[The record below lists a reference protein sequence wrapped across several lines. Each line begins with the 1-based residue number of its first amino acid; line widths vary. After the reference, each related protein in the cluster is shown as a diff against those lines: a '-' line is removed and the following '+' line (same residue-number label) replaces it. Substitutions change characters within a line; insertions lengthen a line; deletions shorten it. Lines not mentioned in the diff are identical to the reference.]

1 MSENTITQAADN
13 IFLDLGFSAQ
23 EADNLLIR
31 SQLMLALLHQI
42 KHHGWTIDQTAQ
54 HLKQSKE
61 QIKALTQGKIGQF
74 SVDTLIVMLNAVG
87 MTVKVEICP
96 PGSLERSPFH
106 SQKPIA
112 LSFTSPKTPHTQ
124 HEKSEERNP
133 PAALALTYNPHFRT
147 KSSGREPK

>member
-1 MSENTITQAADN
+1 MIENTITQANDN

-54 HLKQSKE
+54 HLKQSRDE
-61 QIKALTQGKIGQF
+61 IKALSQGKIGQF

-87 MTVKVEICP
+87 MTVKVKICP
-96 PGSLERSPFH
+96 PGSLSRSPTIESTLIF
-106 SQKPIA
+106 SNAMPY
-112 LSFTSPKTPHTQ
+112 SFAT
-124 HEKSEERNP
+124 
-133 PAALALTYNPHFRT
+133 
-147 KSSGREPK
+147 

>member
-31 SQLMLALLHQI
+31 SQLMLALQNQI

-54 HLKQSKE
+54 HLKQSSDE
-61 QIKALTQGKIGQF
+61 IKALTQGKIGQF
-74 SVDTLIVMLNAVG
+74 SVDTLIIMLNQVG

-96 PGSLERSPFH
+96 PGSLGRSPFH

-112 LSFTSPKTPHTQ
+112 L
-124 HEKSEERNP
+124 
-133 PAALALTYNPHFRT
+133 LIYRT
-147 KSSGREPK
+147 KKAAHST

>member
-1 MSENTITQAADN
+1 MTENIITQATDN

-74 SVDTLIVMLNAVG
+74 SVDILIVMLNQVG
-87 MTVKVEICP
+87 MTVKVEVCP
-96 PGSLERSPFH
+96 
-106 SQKPIA
+106 KVA
-112 LSFTSPKTPHTQ
+112 
-124 HEKSEERNP
+124 
-133 PAALALTYNPHFRT
+133 
-147 KSSGREPK
+147 

>member
-1 MSENTITQAADN
+1 MTIKPIRWVGAAREEIQSLPEDARKEERMRTMTENTITQANDN

-31 SQLMLALLHQI
+31 SQLMLALQNQI

-54 HLKQSKE
+54 HLKQSSD

-74 SVDTLIVMLNAVG
+74 SVDTLIIMLNQVG

-96 PGSLERSPFH
+96 
-106 SQKPIA
+106 KVA
-112 LSFTSPKTPHTQ
+112 
-124 HEKSEERNP
+124 
-133 PAALALTYNPHFRT
+133 
-147 KSSGREPK
+147 